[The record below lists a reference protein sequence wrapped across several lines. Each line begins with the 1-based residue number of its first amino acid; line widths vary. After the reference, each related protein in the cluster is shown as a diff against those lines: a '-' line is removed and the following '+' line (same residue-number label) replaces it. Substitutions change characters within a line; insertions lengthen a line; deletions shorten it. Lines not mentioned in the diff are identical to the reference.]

1 MKKLTC
7 EMCGSTDLLKDG
19 GVFVCQNC
27 GTKYSVEEAK
37 KMMRGEG
44 AADAAE
50 ENETNV
56 KKTAKSSSKLKNLYE
71 IARRARDTGD
81 SEATIKYYDQILTR
95 EPTSWEA
102 YFFTALF
109 RAIKA
114 AEQDIVVG
122 ADSLI
127 NCMDNIIQL
136 SKDHVAGE
144 DEEISPIV
152 EIYSRVTLWATM
164 LNNNVTENYNAL
176 DDSVKDEC
184 MQTYINCA
192 NAAARIDY
200 ALGESIEQFYSN
212 DPAVMILA
220 AGAWKCAIDI
230 HNSYLACLENKD
242 MNIELMNE
250 YITKI
255 KAIDS
260 SYEAPEFK
268 TSNGGCYIAT
278 AVYGSY
284 DCPEV
289 WTLRRFRDYTLANTW
304 YGRAFIRTY
313 YAISP
318 TMVKWFGKS
327 QWFKN
332 MFLPLLNKLVNKLHN
347 EGVEDTPY
355 NDKVW

>member
-1 MKKLTC
+1 
-7 EMCGSTDLLKDG
+7 MCGSTNLLKDD

-37 KMMRGEG
+37 KMMSGEG
-44 AADAAE
+44 SADTAE
-50 ENETNV
+50 ELETNV

-71 IARRARDTGD
+71 IARRAVDTGD
-81 SEATIKYYDQILTR
+81 TDAIIKYYDQILTR
-95 EPTSWEA
+95 EPNSWEA
-102 YFFTALF
+102 YFYTALY
-109 RAIKA
+109 RALRTADQNIVA
-114 AEQDIVVG
+114 A

-127 NCMDNIIQL
+127 NCMDNFVKL
-136 SKDHVAGE
+136 AKDHVAS
-144 DEEISPIV
+144 EEEETTPIV
-152 EIYSRVTLWATM
+152 DIYARLTLLANM
-164 LNNNVTENYNAL
+164 FNDNVKSNYDAL
-176 DDSVKDEC
+176 DDSAKDAC
-184 MQTYINCA
+184 MQTYIDCA
-192 NAAARIDY
+192 NAAARIVY
-200 ALGESIEQFYSN
+200 ALGDSIEEFYRE
-212 DPAVMILA
+212 DPPTMMLA

-242 MNIELMNE
+242 MNIEIMNE

-260 SYEAPEFK
+260 SYETPEFK

-304 YGRAFIRTY
+304 YGRAFIKTY

-332 MFLPLLNKLVNKLHN
+332 MFQPLLDKLVNKLHN

-355 NDKVW
+355 NDRVW